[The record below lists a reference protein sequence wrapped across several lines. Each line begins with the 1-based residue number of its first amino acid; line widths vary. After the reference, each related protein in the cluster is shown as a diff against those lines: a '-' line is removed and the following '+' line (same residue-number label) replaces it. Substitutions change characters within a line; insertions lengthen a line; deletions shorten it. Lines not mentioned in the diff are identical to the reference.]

1 MSETL
6 IISILAASITAG
18 TPILFAALGELIAER
33 SGIMNLGVDGMM
45 LVGAVTGF
53 MITVNTGNPWLG
65 VGTALV
71 AGGLL
76 ALIHAYLTVTLRAN
90 QVVADW
96 HLPYLV
102 RVSAII
108 WARLMS
114 ACAQNI
120 LLVSWRYLV

>member
-18 TPILFAALGELIAER
+18 TPILFAALGELFAER
-33 SGIMNLGVDGMM
+33 SGIMNLGVVGMM
-45 LVGAVTGF
+45 LVGAGTGF

-76 ALIHAYLTVTLRAN
+76 ALIHAA
-90 QVVADW
+90 
-96 HLPYLV
+96 PP
-102 RVSAII
+102 
-108 WARLMS
+108 
-114 ACAQNI
+114 
-120 LLVSWRYLV
+120 RYL